1 MLSDSS
7 LKRLHFKTRR
17 VSVSQYLHQH
27 SLLNIFM
34 MAKVMLEIALKFYA
48 TYNVFVFLF
57 CVVCL
62 FCSLLSRA
70 AQEETVWRNTEQ
82 VSILASLFSVV
93 FTFSFTPQ
101 TFIGN
106 LHCVKK
112 KACSWLEVI
121 VSPPRAYT
129 AEERCQT
136 SHYLIVRTEIP
147 IIKL

>member
-34 MAKVMLEIALKFYA
+34 MAKVMLEIALKFFA

-57 CVVCL
+57 CFVCL

-70 AQEETVWRNTEQ
+70 AWEGRNSVEKHRIGQYLSLTIQRGLHFFIHPTNIYWELALCQEK
-82 VSILASLFSVV
+82 SLFLVRSYC
-93 FTFSFTPQ
+93 FSPQ
-101 TFIGN
+101 S
-106 LHCVKK
+106 LHSRGK
-112 KACSWLEVI
+112 
-121 VSPPRAYT
+121 VSNKSLPH
-129 AEERCQT
+129 C
-136 SHYLIVRTEIP
+136 
-147 IIKL
+147 KN